1 MDGEP
6 RCRPRRLSIFLQG
19 GALSAVTPSPKAA
32 GRLLFV
38 GLGLAFAAAAASN
51 GPAPAVLTVVEL
63 AGSTPGEARFVL
75 EVRGRIGEI
84 ESPKLGDGR
93 FVFDLARVAWDGPT
107 RRVQPGVPGIRGYR
121 YSQLSRDPLITRFV
135 VETAVGWSCRHEP
148 EPRGLLVRCS
158 GPPAAAG
165 ADEPAPGA
173 AIAVV
178 RGIAL
183 LSPVEGLDAAGL
195 IGRSLGYVPRDMV
208 RDGLPHFGAVRDD
221 WLGAPRSHKG
231 LDIYGD
237 RVGVRAAAAGKVA
250 GSGLGEKAGGWV
262 RIDHGKGVETVYVH
276 ISRVTVRPGDE
287 VEAGQRI
294 AAIDG
299 PTGNAVEAQLH
310 FEIKLDGKS
319 VDPVPYLFELAPADL
334 RAKIEAARQRLAV
347 LARER
352 ASRVRLEY
360 HP

>member
-1 MDGEP
+1 V
-6 RCRPRRLSIFLQG
+6 L
-19 GALSAVTPSPKAA
+19 A
-32 GRLLFV
+32 
-38 GLGLAFAAAAASN
+38 GLGLACAAAAAQA
-51 GPAPAVLTVVEL
+51 GPTPAVLTEVEP
-63 AGSTPGEARFVL
+63 AGSNPGEIRIVL
-75 EVRGRIGEI
+75 EIRGPIGGV
-84 ESPKLGDGR
+84 ESSSLSDGR

-107 RRVQPGVPGIRGYR
+107 RRVQSGVPGVRGYR
-121 YSQLSRDPLITRFV
+121 YSQLSREPLVTRFV
-135 VETAVGWSCRHEP
+135 VETEAGWSCRHEP
-148 EPRGLLVRCS
+148 APRGLLVICS
-158 GPPAAAG
+158 GPPGAG
-165 ADEPAPGA
+165 GPVASAPGP

-178 RGIAL
+178 RGIGL
-183 LSPVEGLDAAGL
+183 ISPVEGLDAAGV

-237 RVGVRAAAAGKVA
+237 GFGVRAAAAGRVV
-250 GSGLGEKAGGWV
+250 GSGQGTKAGGWI

-276 ISRVTVRPGDE
+276 ISAVTVRPGDE
-287 VEAGQRI
+287 VPAGRRI

-310 FEIKLDGKS
+310 FEIKLDGKP
-319 VDPVPYLFELAPADL
+319 VDPVPYLFELAPAEL
-334 RAKIEAARQRLAV
+334 RAEIEAARERLAV
-347 LARER
+347 LEQER

>member
-1 MDGEP
+1 M
-6 RCRPRRLSIFLQG
+6 L
-19 GALSAVTPSPKAA
+19 
-32 GRLLFV
+32 V
-38 GLGLAFAAAAASN
+38 GLGLACAAAAAPT
-51 GPAPAVLTVVEL
+51 GPAPAVLTAVEL
-63 AGSTPGEARFVL
+63 TDTTPGEIRIVL
-75 EVRGRIGEI
+75 EVRGPIGGV
-84 ESPKLGDGR
+84 ESSNLGEGR
-93 FVFDLARVAWDGPT
+93 FVFDLARVTWDGPT
-107 RRVQPGVPGIRGYR
+107 RRVQPGVPGIREYR

-148 EPRGLLVRCS
+148 EPRGLVVRCS
-158 GPPAAAG
+158 GSPAPGG
-165 ADEPAPGA
+165 AHEPAPGA
-173 AIAVV
+173 AVAVV

-221 WLGAPRSHKG
+221 WLGAPRPHKG

-237 RVGVRAAAAGKVA
+237 GVGVRAAAAGRVA
-250 GSGLGEKAGGWV
+250 GAGLGDKAGGWV

-276 ISRVTVRPGDE
+276 ISAMTVRPGDE

-299 PTGNAVEAQLH
+299 PKGNAVEAQLH
-310 FEIKLDGKS
+310 FEIKLDGRP
-319 VDPVPYLFELAPADL
+319 VDPVPYLFELAPAGL
-334 RAKIEAARQRLAV
+334 RAEIEEALQRLAV
-347 LARER
+347 LEQAR